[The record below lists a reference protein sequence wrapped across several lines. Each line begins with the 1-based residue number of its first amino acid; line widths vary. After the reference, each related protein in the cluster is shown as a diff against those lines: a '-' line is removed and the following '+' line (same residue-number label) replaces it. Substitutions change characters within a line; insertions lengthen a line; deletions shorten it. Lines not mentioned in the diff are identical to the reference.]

1 MVDKGKH
8 KKDTISGIKW
18 TVLDQVIS
26 QGVTFGL
33 GILLMSII
41 VPREF
46 GLLGMV
52 TVFSGFLSVFK
63 DFGLGSSL
71 IQKKEIEKK
80 EIDTIYWTTVGLG
93 LFLTILLI
101 VLSPVIAKYYDEPL
115 LFEISLSLSF
125 LFILQSFSSVQMSLA
140 KKKMKFK
147 LIFQVHTI
155 AVVISGVIALFLA
168 YSGFGVWA
176 LVIQQITAAF
186 LSSVAFYIL
195 SNYKPKLFWDKKT
208 LKPHINFSL
217 PLVGMGSINYWS
229 RNADN
234 FFIGKFLGAELLGIY
249 SRSYSIMML
258 PVGRISGVLSSVLFP
273 SLSLIQDDSQRVT
286 SIFLKITRAI
296 AFVTFPLMAMLA
308 LGAKDFV
315 NLILGD
321 EWSEMIPI
329 LQILASVGA
338 LQSLATLNG
347 NIFLVKNRT
356 DLAFKI
362 NMFNSAVY
370 VIGFYF
376 SSQYNL
382 ISVALI
388 YLISN
393 VLLMLINWYL
403 VENILQI
410 KFLTLTK
417 NVWFILVN
425 YMVVLGIG
433 HYGIG
438 SILKYLEFT
447 NLINLII
454 ILFYVTLLWLG
465 MFIIFKKSSL
475 EEYLKLIK
483 EAVKK

>member
-1 MVDKGKH
+1 
-8 KKDTISGIKW
+8 
-18 TVLDQVIS
+18 
-26 QGVTFGL
+26 
-33 GILLMSII
+33 MSLI

-80 EIDTIYWTTVGLG
+80 EIDTIYWTTVSLG

-101 VLSPVIAKYYDEPL
+101 VLAPVIAKYYDEPR

-140 KKKMKFK
+140 KKKMRFK
-147 LIFQVHTI
+147 LIFQVNTI

-176 LVIQQITAAF
+176 LVIQQIAAAF
-186 LSSVAFYIL
+186 LSSVVFFIL

-208 LKPHINFSL
+208 LKPHLNYSL
-217 PLVGMGSINYWS
+217 PLVGRGSINYWS

-258 PVGRISGVLSSVLFP
+258 PVSRISGVLSSVLFP
-273 SLSLIQDDSQRVT
+273 SLSLIQDDAKRVT
-286 SIFLKITRAI
+286 NIFLKITRTI
-296 AFVTFPLMAMLA
+296 AFITFPLMLMLA

-315 NLILGD
+315 ETVLGE
-321 EWSEMIPI
+321 EWLKMIPM
-329 LQILASVGA
+329 LQVLASVGA

-356 DLAFKI
+356 GLAFKI
-362 NMFNSAVY
+362 NIINSSVY
-370 VIGFYF
+370 VIGFYI
-376 SSQYNL
+376 SSQFSL
-382 ISVALI
+382 THVALV

-393 VLLMLINWYL
+393 ILLLLINWYVIEKL
-403 VENILQI
+403 LKVKIFSLLKNI
-410 KFLTLTK
+410 T
-417 NVWFILVN
+417 
-425 YMVVLGIG
+425 
-433 HYGIG
+433 
-438 SILKYLEFT
+438 
-447 NLINLII
+447 INLIGYSI
-454 ILFYVTLLWLG
+454 ILGLGYLVFIPWLNKLNLIGIMNLVIIVFYVILLWGLVFLIFG
-465 MFIIFKKSSL
+465 RKRLKEQVNIFKGAL
-475 EEYLKLIK
+475 
-483 EAVKK
+483 